1 MAMVESAVV
10 LAKPASV
17 VSGKTTPRKL
27 TEERGQVEK
36 KTESKKASVESK
48 ESNAGKDS
56 KRLEKEKLAEGKI
69 SQKISTK
76 SDDKIVKVSEMKLAF
91 SVDKET
97 DRVIVKVL
105 DAESGEEIRQI
116 PSDEVVAIARRLEQS
131 KGRILDHTV

>member
-1 MAMVESAVV
+1 
-10 LAKPASV
+10 
-17 VSGKTTPRKL
+17 
-27 TEERGQVEK
+27 VEK